1 MLELRIVPS
10 IHRPMIVEGRTIT
23 NLAELQEFCEAAA
36 AAAHADPATVRLHTP
51 QNMRVTEVTRPDG
64 AKVYDVS
71 VSSAA

>member
-1 MLELRIVPS
+1 VPS

-23 NLAELQEFCEAAA
+23 TLAELQEFCDAAV
-36 AAAHADPATVRLHTP
+36 AAAHADPSDVRMHTP

-64 AKVYDVS
+64 AKVDDVS

>member
-1 MLELRIVPS
+1 MPS

-23 NLAELQEFCEAAA
+23 TLAELQEFCDAAV
-36 AAAHADPATVRLHTP
+36 AAAHADPSDVRMHTP